1 MHEPDDAQL
10 VSWWGLVLEGF
21 SATMRLVAADVETEC
36 GLSQAPAEVMLRL
49 GRTPGG
55 RLPMTRIARE
65 SSLSSGGL
73 TKVAD
78 KLVRLGF
85 ARRVPADDD
94 RRVIYL
100 ALTSRGQALAD
111 RIEKRTA
118 EVLRRTM
125 LAELGVVEAQQLGH
139 TMRRLRDACRSQ

>member
-1 MHEPDDAQL
+1 MNEPTDAEL

-21 SATMRLVAADVETEC
+21 SATMRLVAADVEAEC

-78 KLVRLGF
+78 KLVQLGL

-94 RRVIYL
+94 RRVIYIE
-100 ALTSRGQALAD
+100 LTSRGQALAD

-125 LAELGVVEAQQLGH
+125 LAELGVAEAEQLSQ
-139 TMRRLRDACRSQ
+139 TMRRLRDACRNL